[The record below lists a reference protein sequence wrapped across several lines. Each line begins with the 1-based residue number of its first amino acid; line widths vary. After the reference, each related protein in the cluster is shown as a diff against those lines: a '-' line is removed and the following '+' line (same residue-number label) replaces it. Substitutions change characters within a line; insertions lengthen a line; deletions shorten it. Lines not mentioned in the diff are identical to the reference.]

1 MDETSFEAG
10 EFNSRE
16 EFAKNRFKDKRTA
29 WSVCGKL
36 YKKELLLATMTQFET
51 SGAIQKTRFL
61 AFWFGKKQSH
71 CCAKRATLHRADARA
86 WRDKTA
92 QRRERAEIFVRHR
105 VCFTADLRPKRAKQ
119 EAALRDFTAQLR
131 FEVAKLKLELKR
143 LTSKA
148 TLLDKLAYNRAK
160 FAFLARRFFRVKF
173 GI

>member
-1 MDETSFEAG
+1 MLNAALQPPRQADIGFSKLENGRVLDETSFEAG

-36 YKKELLLATMTQFET
+36 YKKELLLAAMTQFET

-119 EAALRDFTAQLR
+119 EAALRDFYR
-131 FEVAKLKLELKR
+131 SVEV
-143 LTSKA
+143 
-148 TLLDKLAYNRAK
+148 
-160 FAFLARRFFRVKF
+160 
-173 GI
+173 